1 MSLPSEDIF
10 LATGLIEES
19 DLFHNGLHQNTLTLY
34 TLLEGLGYRCHCLVE
49 KPGAFVPGYR
59 FLEPEIYLSSMNTYR
74 VKAYIEIG
82 LTLDVAFRT
91 LLQSRGTRTVKLYL
105 GNVLNIDTETVTKTP
120 GIHFIHHMAMGLN
133 EIWTSPHYTVNLP
146 YLLGIYGLPWG
157 YGRLVPYVWDP
168 KWIQDLNR
176 WTPPSTW
183 LQTDIVI
190 MEPNI
195 SFQKSSLYPILLVK
209 AFAKACP
216 EWKGRLIVQNSERLL
231 ESKWFREQIVPSL
244 RIPVVWK
251 GRDPLATILKE
262 NPSATFVSHQL
273 TNDYNYLIL
282 ELMYLGYPVLHNSA
296 KWSSYGY
303 SWSLDSWSASLSVL
317 RTALEHHSKNR
328 GYAREVEALT
338 WLHSPK
344 NPVNRLGWM
353 SLLPL
358 RI

>member
-1 MSLPSEDIF
+1 MPGEDIF

-19 DLFHNGLHQNTLTLY
+19 ALFQNGLHQNTLTLY
-34 TLLEGLGYRCHCLVE
+34 TLLEGLGFICHCLVE

-59 FLEPEIYLSSMNTYR
+59 FLEPETYLASMNTYR

-91 LLQSRGTRTVKLYL
+91 LLQMKGVRTIKLYL

-120 GIHFIHHMAMGLN
+120 GLHFTHHVAGSLS
-133 EIWTSPHYTVNLP
+133 EIWTSPHYTMNLP
-146 YLLGIYGLPWG
+146 YLLGVNGLTWG
-157 YGRLVPYVWDP
+157 HGRLVPYVWDP
-168 KWIQDLNR
+168 KWIQGLNR
-176 WTPPSTW
+176 WTPSPTW
-183 LQTDIVI
+183 FQTDIVI

-209 AFAKACP
+209 AFAKAYP

-231 ESKWFREQIVPSL
+231 ECTWFREQIVPSL
-244 RIPVVWK
+244 TVPVVWK
-251 GRDPLATILKE
+251 SRSPLSTILKE
-262 NPSATFVSHQL
+262 NPSAAFVSHQL

-296 KWSSYGY
+296 KWASYGY
-303 SWSLDSWSASLSVL
+303 SWSLDSWSASLRTL
-317 RTALEHHSKNR
+317 RTALEHSSEDR
-328 GYAREVEALT
+328 GYARETEALT

-353 SLLPL
+353 ALLN
-358 RI
+358 